1 MRILAPL
8 AIGLLLSGCLYKTRT
23 VWDLEYYKRYVSILF
38 GKTMEDN
45 FKQIQLAV
53 NQGLITPQQAEI
65 GFRAKWE
72 AGAEHSQVQGWINKI
87 VDQNKKQKAE
97 MAKSKG
103 SAPQTASF

>member
-8 AIGLLLSGCLYKTRT
+8 AIALLLSGCLYKTRN
-23 VWDLEYYKRYVSILF
+23 VWDLEYYKRLTSILY

-45 FKQIQLAV
+45 RKQIQLAV

-72 AGAEHSQVQGWINKI
+72 AGASHTKVQAWINKI
-87 VDQNKKQKAE
+87 VDANKKQKAE
-97 MAKSKG
+97 MAKSKV
-103 SAPQTASF
+103 SSPQPASF